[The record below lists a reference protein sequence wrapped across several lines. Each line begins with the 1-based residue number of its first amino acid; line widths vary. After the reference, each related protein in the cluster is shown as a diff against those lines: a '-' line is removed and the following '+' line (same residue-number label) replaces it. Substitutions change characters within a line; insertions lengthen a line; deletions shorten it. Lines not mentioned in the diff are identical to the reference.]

1 MIKRDFIAQ
10 VVQHGVPP
18 QTAEDHWLEIETAYL
33 ETGRYF
39 HDLSHLE
46 YLLIELIPLKPRFD
60 DWETTFLSLV
70 YHDVVYNVE
79 RHMVMN
85 DNEEKSA
92 EFATRQLT
100 AMGYPSATIDKCRS
114 QIMATQKHGL
124 APEND
129 TNLFTDA
136 DLSILGKPWPQYA
149 AYKDKVRK
157 EYSVYTDSIYRIG
170 RRKVLETFLQMEPL
184 FKTKHFYDRYEVT
197 AKENLRKE
205 WQLLQEYE

>member
-10 VVQHGVPP
+10 VVRHGVPVE
-18 QTAEDHWLEIETAYL
+18 QAEDHWLEIETAYL
-33 ETGRYF
+33 EPGRFF

-46 YLLIELIPLKPRFD
+46 YLLIELIPLKPRFE
-60 DWETTFLSLV
+60 DWDTTFLSLV

-79 RHMVMN
+79 QHMVLN
-85 DNEEKSA
+85 NNEEKSA

-100 AMGYPSATIDKCRS
+100 AMGFPPAIIEKCRG
-114 QIMATQKHGL
+114 QIMATQKHEL

-136 DLSILGKPWPQYA
+136 DLSILGKPWSHYT

-157 EYSVYTDSIYRIG
+157 EYAVYTDSIYRIG
-170 RRKVLETFLQMEPL
+170 RRKVLETFLHREPL
-184 FKTKHFYDRYEVT
+184 FKTKHFYDRYEIT

-205 WQLLQEYE
+205 WELLQE